1 MKTQMEKNKVNSNNK
16 KTKQTNSTINHN
28 KKYQNYARRM
38 ESKMHWIKENIYT
51 KKKITLKKIDIKWRL
66 IIKQNQLIIE

>member
-51 KKKITLKKIDIKWRL
+51 KKKLH
-66 IIKQNQLIIE
+66 